1 MKIRLLYTTL
11 ALAVTLNA
19 QSQLGTGAI
28 GGVVLDASGKSV
40 SGAAIQ
46 VTSDD
51 TGLARQT
58 VTSATGDFAIP
69 VLPTGHYT
77 LRVEKIGFNK
87 LEQKGLNVTV
97 GATVTLS
104 LKLEVGTTTTQV
116 DVTAEAIAIDTTK
129 TSETMLVDREQIDN
143 LPINGRRYD
152 QFALLAPGVTRDARF
167 GLLSYHG
174 MAGVYNNFT
183 IEGND
188 DNQALFSEARGRT
201 RIASSISANAIQE
214 FQVAQSNFLPEYGR
228 SLGGGINSVV
238 RSGTNQFHADGFYYF
253 RNASMG
259 ALDPV
264 AKANGAT
271 QTFEQRQQ
279 FGGSIA
285 GPVLRD
291 RLFFFVNY
299 DQQLR
304 NFPLLT
310 SDTTNVLTVGLP
322 ANPTAAQLA
331 AFKAGTD
338 YVKSLLP
345 GGAFNNTLPRH
356 NNQQTVLTKVD
367 WLATSKNTVSITYN
381 YMRWSNLNAIQ
392 TPAVLGNIGRN
403 GTDDV
408 RIHSANGRLTTAFSA
423 GLVNEARV
431 QWGRDF
437 EYEFS
442 NAKGPQV
449 YVNGSGNFSFG
460 TATFLQRP
468 AYPDERRYQFVD
480 NFSIVHASHSFKFG
494 AEINRARD
502 ILDNPALFNG
512 SYVYTSALTFGQD
525 LLNPS
530 SKSYSS
536 YQQAFGLPGLDF
548 ATIDWSWYV
557 QDQWRIRRNLT
568 VNYGL
573 RWDYE
578 QIPDPLYPNPAI
590 PETTT
595 INHDKKNFGPRVGGS
610 WDIRGNGKTVLRAG
624 YGIVYGRVTNGVIFN
639 TLTQTGLTDPSRST
653 ITLTVQP
660 TDSFAPTYPNILQSL
675 PNTAGASVSSFR
687 LAKDFRN
694 PRVQEFNLGMQREI
708 ARDLTINASY
718 IYTYGDRIPIVID
731 SNLPAPT
738 FTRTYQL
745 PDGGNFSVPFSA
757 GVIRTAAGQTVSV
770 NLARPNPNFG
780 ALNVNTSIGLSWY
793 NAMLIELKRRF
804 RNGLQFGA
812 TYTLALAE
820 NTGGAGDGGGS
831 ASEGPFGGATVPNQ
845 FDIANNRAPA
855 PTDQRHRLNVF
866 GFWQLPFGRSGSSPL
881 NPIVRGWLM
890 SSIFTAETGRP
901 FSESIGVNSVQFL
914 NTDGA
919 VYNGFGGL
927 RGQGS
932 SGNFLPTIGRNSI
945 YGDNNWR
952 IDLRIARQFHVTE
965 RLRMEILG
973 EAFNVMN
980 HSNYN
985 GYNSTAFNTVATS
998 TTTPLNAPI
1007 VLIPN
1012 SNFRTANNDG
1022 SQPDGTNAR
1031 RMQVSLRLKF

>member
-1 MKIRLLYTTL
+1 MKIHVFAACLMFVGT
-11 ALAVTLNA
+11 VCA
-19 QSQLGTGAI
+19 QSQLGTGAVA
-28 GGVVLDASGKSV
+28 GVVMDGSGRSV
-40 SGAAIQ
+40 AGATVQ
-46 VTSDD
+46 VTGED
-51 TGLARQT
+51 TGLTRQT
-58 VTSATGDFAIP
+58 SSSGTGDFSIP
-69 VLPTGHYT
+69 VLPTGRYSLT
-77 LRVEKIGFNK
+77 VEKTGFSK
-87 LEQKGLNVTV
+87 LEQKNLNVTV

-104 LKLEVGTTTTQV
+104 LKLEVGTTSTQV
-116 DVTAEAIAIDTTK
+116 EVTAEAPVVDASQ
-129 TSETMLVDREQIDN
+129 TSETMLIDRGEIDN

-228 SLGGGINSVV
+228 SLGGGINTVV
-238 RSGTNQFHADGFYYF
+238 RSGGNQFHADGFYYF
-253 RNASMG
+253 RNADMG

-279 FGGSIA
+279 FGGSIG
-285 GPVLRD
+285 GPIRRD
-291 RLFFFVNY
+291 RLFYFVNY
-299 DQQLR
+299 DQQVR

-310 SDTTNVLTVGLP
+310 SDTTNALTTGLP
-322 ANPTAAQLA
+322 ANPTPAQLA
-331 AFKAGTD
+331 AFQAGVA
-338 YVKSLLP
+338 YARSRFP
-345 GGAFNNTLPRH
+345 GGAPNNTLPRH
-356 NNQQTVLTKVD
+356 NDQQTPLGKVD
-367 WLATSKNTVSITYN
+367 WMASAKNTVSVSYN
-381 YMRWSNLNAIQ
+381 YMRWSNPNAIQ
-392 TPAVLGNIGRN
+392 TPAVLGNVGRN

-408 RIHSANGRLTTAFSA
+408 RIHSLNGRLTTMFTS
-423 GLVNEARV
+423 GLVNEARA

-437 EYEFS
+437 EYELS
-442 NAKGPQV
+442 NDSGPQV

-468 AYPDERRYQFVD
+468 AYPDERRYQFTD
-480 NFSIVHASHSFKFG
+480 NFSIVHGAHALKFG
-494 AEINRARD
+494 GEINRARD
-502 ILDNPALFNG
+502 ILDNPALFAG
-512 SYVYTSALTFGQD
+512 SYTYTSALTFGQD
-525 LLNPS
+525 LLNPAS
-530 SKSYSS
+530 RSYSN
-536 YQQAFGLPGLDF
+536 YQQAFGLTGLDF
-548 ATIDWSWYV
+548 ATIDWAAYV

-568 VNYGL
+568 INYGL

-578 QIPDPLYPNPAI
+578 QIPNPLYPNPAI
-590 PETTT
+590 PETTR
-595 INHDKKNFGPRVGGS
+595 IHHDMKNFGPRAGVS

-624 YGIVYGRVTNGVIFN
+624 YGVVYGRISNGVIFN

-660 TDSFAPTYPNILQSL
+660 TDSFAPTYPNILPAL
-675 PNTAGASVSSFR
+675 PSSAGGSVSAFR
-687 LAKDFRN
+687 LASDFQN
-694 PRVQEFNLGMQREI
+694 PRVQEFNVGLQQEI
-708 ARDLTINASY
+708 SRGLTLSASY
-718 IYTYGDRIPIVID
+718 IHTYGDRIPIVID

-738 FTRTYQL
+738 FSRTYQL
-745 PDGGNFSVPFSA
+745 PDGSTFTVPFSA
-757 GVIRTAAGQTVSV
+757 GVIRTAAGQTVNV
-770 NLARPNPNFG
+770 NQARPNPNFG
-780 ALNVNTSIGLSWY
+780 ALNVNSSIGLAWY
-793 NAMLIELKRRF
+793 NALLVEVKQRF
-804 RNGLQFGA
+804 QQGFQFGA

-831 ASEGPFGGATVPNQ
+831 ASEGPFGGATVPDQ
-845 FDIANNRAPA
+845 FAISRNRAPA
-855 PTDQRHRLNVF
+855 PTDQRHRFNLF
-866 GFWQLPFGRSGSSPL
+866 GVWRLPFGRNGGAQSPL
-881 NPIVRGWLM
+881 VRGWSM

-932 SGNFLPTIGRNSI
+932 AGSFLPTVGRNSI
-945 YGDNNWR
+945 YGDNNYR
-952 IDLRIARQFHVTE
+952 VDLRISRQFRIGE
-965 RLRMEILG
+965 RLSMEILAEG
-973 EAFNVMN
+973 FNILN
-980 HSNYN
+980 HANYN
-985 GYNSTAFNTVATS
+985 GYNSTAFNTVATTAS
-998 TTTPLNAPI
+998 TPLGAPI

-1031 RMQVSLRLKF
+1031 RTQVSLRFKF

>member
-1 MKIRLLYTTL
+1 MKTRFLFALLMM
-11 ALAVTLNA
+11 AAHAFA
-19 QSQLGTGAI
+19 QSQLGTGAV
-28 GGVVLDASGKSV
+28 GGVVLDSSGKSIA
-40 SGAAIQ
+40 GAVVQI
-46 VTSDD
+46 TGED

-58 VTSATGDFAIP
+58 VTSATGDFSIP

-77 LRVEKIGFNK
+77 LRVEKTGFNK
-87 LEQKGLNVTV
+87 LEQKNLNVTV

-104 LKLEVGTTTTQV
+104 LRLEVGVTTTQV
-116 DVTAEAIAIDTTK
+116 EVTAEAPIVDTTK
-129 TSETMLVDREQIDN
+129 TSETLLVDRDQIDN

-174 MAGVYNNFT
+174 MSGVYNNFT

-238 RSGTNQFHADGFYYF
+238 RSGTNLFHFDAFYYF
-253 RNASMG
+253 RDAAMG

-264 AKANGAT
+264 AKAAGAT

-310 SDTTNVLTVGLP
+310 SDTTNVMTTGLP
-322 ANPTAAQLA
+322 ANPTAAQRA
-331 AFKAGTD
+331 AFQAGTD
-338 YVKSLLP
+338 YVLSLLP

-356 NNQQTVLTKVD
+356 NDQQTPLVKID
-367 WLATSKNTVSITYN
+367 WLANTKNTVSITYN
-381 YMRWSNLNAIQ
+381 YMRWSNPNAIQ

-408 RIHSANGRLTTAFSA
+408 RIHSLNGRLTTAFTS

-437 EYEFS
+437 EYEFA
-442 NAKGPQV
+442 NASGPQV

-468 AYPDERRYQFVD
+468 AYPDERRYQFTD
-480 NFSIVHASHSFKFG
+480 NFSIIHGAHQVKFG
-494 AEINRARD
+494 GEINRAYD
-502 ILDNPALFNG
+502 ILNNPALFAG

-525 LLNPS
+525 LLNPA

-536 YQQAFGLPGLDF
+536 YQQAFGLTGLNF
-548 ATIDWSWYV
+548 GTIDWSAYA
-557 QDQWRIRRNLT
+557 QDQWRVRRNMTL
-568 VNYGL
+568 NYGL

-578 QIPDPLYPNPAI
+578 QIPDPIFPNPAI
-590 PETTT
+590 PETAK
-595 INHDKKNFGPRVGGS
+595 INHDKTNFGPRVGIS
-610 WDIRGNGKTVLRAG
+610 WDVRGNGKTVLRSG

-639 TLTQTGLTDPSRST
+639 TLTQTGLADPSRST

-660 TDSFAPTYPNILQSL
+660 TDSFAPAYPNILPSL
-675 PNTAGASVSSFR
+675 PASAAGSVSAFR
-687 LAKDFRN
+687 LASDFKN
-694 PRVQEFNLGMQREI
+694 PRVQEFNLGVQREL
-708 ARDLTINASY
+708 ARDLILNASY

-731 SNLPAPT
+731 SNLPAPN
-738 FTRTYQL
+738 FTRSYQL
-745 PDGGNFSVPFSA
+745 PDGSTFSVPFSA
-757 GVIRTAAGQTVSV
+757 GVIKTAAGQTVSV
-770 NLARPNPNFG
+770 NASRPNPNFG

-804 RNGLQFGA
+804 RGGVQFGA

-820 NTGGAGDGGGS
+820 NTGGAGDGGGTG
-831 ASEGPFGGATVPNQ
+831 SESPFGGATVPDQ
-845 FDIANNRAPA
+845 FHIANNRAAA
-855 PTDQRHRLNVF
+855 PTDQRHRFNLF
-866 GFWQLPFGRSGSSPL
+866 GFWQLPFGHSGASPL
-881 NPIVRGWLM
+881 NPLTRGWLV
-890 SSIFTAETGRP
+890 STIFTAESGRP

-914 NTDGA
+914 GTDGA
-919 VYNGFGGL
+919 VYNGYGGL

-932 SGNFLPTIGRNSI
+932 AGSFLPTIGRNSI
-945 YGDNNWR
+945 YGDNNYR
-952 IDLRIARQFHVTE
+952 LDLRIARQFHVSE
-965 RLRMEILG
+965 HLRMEILG

-985 GYNSTAFNTVATS
+985 GYNSTAFNSVATTA
-998 TTTPLNAPI
+998 TTTLGSPI
-1007 VLIPN
+1007 ALIPN
-1012 SNFRTANNDG
+1012 SNFRIANNDG

-1031 RMQVSLRLKF
+1031 RIQVSLRLKF

>member
-1 MKIRLLYTTL
+1 MKVLFVLTLGSFALYG
-11 ALAVTLNA
+11 

-28 GGVVLDASGKSV
+28 AGTLSDAAGKSV
-40 SGAAIQ
+40 AGAAVE
-46 VTSDD
+46 VTGNE
-51 TGLARQT
+51 TGLVRKT
-58 VTSATGDFAIP
+58 VSSATGDFSVP
-69 VLPTGHYT
+69 VLPSGSYAIS
-77 LRVEKIGFNK
+77 VEKTGFTK
-87 LEQKGLNVTV
+87 IEQKGLNVTV

-104 LKLEVGTTTTQV
+104 LRLEVGATTARIE
-116 DVTAEAIAIDTTK
+116 VTEEAPPIDTTK
-129 TSETMLVDREQIDN
+129 TAETTLIDRNEIDN

-174 MAGVYNNFT
+174 MSGVYNNFT

-253 RNASMG
+253 RNDRMG

-264 AKANGAT
+264 AKASGAT

-279 FGGSIA
+279 FGGSLA
-285 GPVLRD
+285 GALVHD
-291 RLFFFVNY
+291 RLFAFVNY

-310 SDTTNVLTVGLP
+310 SDTSNVLTTGLP
-322 ANPTAAQLA
+322 ANPTSAQLTAFQAGVA
-331 AFKAGTD
+331 ALRAQF
-338 YVKSLLP
+338 P
-345 GGAFNNTLPRH
+345 GGAPNNTLPRH
-356 NNQQTVLTKVD
+356 NDQQTPLVKVD
-367 WLATSKNTVSITYN
+367 WLASAKNTVSITYN
-381 YMRWSNLNAIQ
+381 YMRWSNPNAIQ
-392 TPAVLGNIGRN
+392 TPAVLGNVGRN

-408 RIHSANGRLTTAFSA
+408 RIHSLNGRLTTAFT
-423 GLVNEARV
+423 GGMVNEFRT

-442 NAKGPQV
+442 NTTGPQV
-449 YVNGSGNFSFG
+449 FVGGFSFG

-468 AYPDERRYQFVD
+468 AYPDERRYQFTD
-480 NFSIVHASHSFKFG
+480 NFSLVRGSHALKFG
-494 AEINRARD
+494 GETSRARD
-502 ILDNPALFNG
+502 ILDNPANFNG
-512 SYVYTSALTFGQD
+512 SYTYSSALTFGQD
-525 LLNPS
+525 LLNPAS
-530 SKSYSS
+530 RSYSS
-536 YQQAFGLPGLDF
+536 FQQSFGLTGADF
-548 ATIDWSWYV
+548 ATNDWAFYA
-557 QDQWRIRRNLT
+557 QDQWRMRRNLT

-578 QIPDPLYPNPAI
+578 QLPDPLYPNPAI
-590 PETTT
+590 SETTT
-595 INHDKKNFGPRVGGS
+595 INHYKKNFGPRVGAS
-610 WDIRGNGKTVLRAG
+610 WDVRGNGRTVLRAG
-624 YGIVYGRVTNGVIFN
+624 YGMVYGRISNGVIFN

-653 ITLTVQP
+653 ISLTAQP
-660 TDSFAPTYPNILQSL
+660 TDSFAPLYPNILPSL
-675 PNTAGASVSSFR
+675 PASAAGSVSAFR
-687 LAKDFRN
+687 LDTNFRN
-694 PRVQEFNLGMQREI
+694 PRVQEVNVGVQREI

-731 SNLPAPT
+731 GNLPAPT

-745 PDGGNFSVPFSA
+745 PDGSTFSVPFSA
-757 GVIRTAAGQTVSV
+757 GVIPTAAGQTVNV
-770 NLARPNPNFG
+770 NLSRPNPNFG
-780 ALNVNTSIGLSWY
+780 ALNVNTSIGLAWY

-804 RNGLQFGA
+804 RDGFQFGA

-820 NTGGAGDGGGS
+820 NTGGAGDGGGTGP
-831 ASEGPFGGATVPNQ
+831 EGPFGGATVPDQ
-845 FDIANNRAPA
+845 FSIAKNRAPA
-855 PTDQRHRLNVF
+855 PTDQRHRLNFF
-866 GFWQLPFGRSGSSPL
+866 GFWQTAFGRNGSNPMNPL
-881 NPIVRGWLM
+881 VRGWVF
-890 SSIFTAETGRP
+890 STIFTAESGRP
-901 FSESIGVNSVQFL
+901 FSESISVNSVQFL

-932 SGNFLPTIGRNSI
+932 AGNFLPTIGRNSI
-945 YGDNNWR
+945 YGDDNYR
-952 IDLRIARQFHVTE
+952 LDLRVARQFHLTE

-985 GYNSTAFNTVATS
+985 GYNSTAFSTVAT
-998 TTTPLNAPI
+998 TAATPLSTPI
-1007 VLIPN
+1007 ALIPN
-1012 SNFRTANNDG
+1012 SNFRVANNDG

-1031 RMQVSLRLKF
+1031 RIQVWMRLKF

>member
-1 MKIRLLYTTL
+1 MFALLASVAML
-11 ALAVTLNA
+11 SA

-28 GGVVLDASGKSV
+28 GGVVQDASGKSV
-40 SGAAIQ
+40 AQATVQ
-46 VTSDD
+46 VLGED

-58 VTSATGDFAIP
+58 VTSATGDFLIP
-69 VLPTGHYT
+69 VLPTGRYT
-77 LRVEKIGFNK
+77 LRVEKTGFNK
-87 LEQKGLNVTV
+87 LEQKNLSVTV

-104 LKLEVGTTTTQV
+104 LKLDVGVTTTQV
-116 DVTAEAIAIDTTK
+116 EVTAEAPVVDTTK
-129 TSETMLVDREQIDN
+129 TSETLLIDREQIDN

-174 MAGVYNNFT
+174 MSGVYNNFT

-238 RSGTNQFHADGFYYF
+238 RSGTNAFHFDAFYYF
-253 RNASMG
+253 RNWAMG

-264 AKANGAT
+264 AKANGAD

-299 DQQLR
+299 DQQIR

-310 SDTTNVLTVGLP
+310 SDTTNVLTTGLP
-322 ANPTAAQLA
+322 ANPTDAQRA
-331 AFKAGTD
+331 AFKAGTN
-338 YVKSLLP
+338 YVLSLLP

-356 NNQQTVLTKVD
+356 NNQQTPLVKVD
-367 WLATSKNTVSITYN
+367 WLANSKNTVSITYN
-381 YMRWSNLNAIQ
+381 YMRWSNPNAIQ

-408 RIHSANGRLTTAFSA
+408 RIHSLNGRLTTAFNA
-423 GLVNEARV
+423 GLVNELRV

-437 EYEFS
+437 EYEFA
-442 NAKGPQV
+442 NASGPQV

-468 AYPDERRYQFVD
+468 AYPDERRYQFTD
-480 NFSIVHASHSFKFG
+480 NFSIIRGAHSFKFG
-494 AEINRARD
+494 GEINRARD
-502 ILDNPALFNG
+502 ILDNPALFAG

-525 LLNPS
+525 LLNPA
-530 SKSYSS
+530 SKSYSN
-536 YQQAFGLPGLDF
+536 YQQAFGLTGLDF
-548 ATIDWSWYV
+548 STTDWSAYV

-568 VNYGL
+568 ANFGL

-578 QIPDPLYPNPAI
+578 QLPNPLYPNPAI
-590 PETTT
+590 PETTK
-595 INHDKKNFGPRVGGS
+595 INHDKTNFGPRVGVS
-610 WDIRGNGKTVLRAG
+610 WDIRGNGKTVIRSG
-624 YGIVYGRVTNGVIFN
+624 YGIVYGRVSNGVIFN

-660 TDSFAPTYPNILQSL
+660 TDSFAPTYPNVLPSL
-675 PNTAGASVSSFR
+675 PTSAAGSVSAFR
-687 LAKDFRN
+687 LASNFRN
-694 PRVQEFNLGMQREI
+694 PRVQEFNLGVQREI

-718 IYTYGDRIPIVID
+718 VYTYGDRIPIVID
-731 SNLPAPT
+731 SNLPAPN

-745 PDGGNFSVPFSA
+745 PDGSTFSVPFSA
-757 GVIRTAAGQTVSV
+757 GIIRTAAGQTVNV
-770 NLARPNPNFG
+770 NASRPNPNFG

-793 NAMLIELKRRF
+793 NAMLIEVKRRF
-804 RNGLQFGA
+804 RNGVQFGA

-820 NTGGAGDGGGS
+820 NTGGAGDGGGTG
-831 ASEGPFGGATVPNQ
+831 SEGPFGGATVPNQ

-855 PTDQRHRLNVF
+855 PTDQRHRFNLF
-866 GFWQLPFGRSGSSPL
+866 GFWQLPFGHSGSSPL
-881 NPIVRGWLM
+881 NPIVRGWLL
-890 SSIFTAETGRP
+890 STIFTAETGRP

-932 SGNFLPTIGRNSI
+932 AGSFLPTVGRNSI
-945 YGDNNWR
+945 YGDNNYR
-952 IDLRIARQFHVTE
+952 VDLRIARQFHPTE

-973 EAFNVMN
+973 EAFNIMN
-980 HSNYN
+980 HANYN
-985 GYNSTAFNTVATS
+985 GYNSTAFNTVATAA
-998 TTTPLNAPI
+998 TTPLSAPI
-1007 VLIPN
+1007 AMIPN
-1012 SNFRTANNDG
+1012 SNFRIANNDG

-1031 RMQVSLRLKF
+1031 RIQVSLRLKF